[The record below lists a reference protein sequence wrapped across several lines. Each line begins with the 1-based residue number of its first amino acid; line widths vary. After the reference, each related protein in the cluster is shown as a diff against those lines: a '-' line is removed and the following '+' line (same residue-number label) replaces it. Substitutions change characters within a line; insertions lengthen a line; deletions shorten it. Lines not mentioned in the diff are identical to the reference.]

1 MSLNTEEIDLIISEL
16 DIEGA
21 LIQKI
26 IQPDFSSLVMTIY
39 KTGIKSNLLISL
51 RQGKT
56 RLNITSK
63 LYGKQKKQQRF
74 EQFLKSRIA
83 DSRIT
88 KILQIGKERI
98 IKITLSKAYE
108 DKNNGTTIL
117 WIRLWGGN
125 ANIIVTDNDMVIL
138 ESFYRKPGKKENSG
152 EKFFIPDNV
161 SNNKAEEKKY
171 QIRNFSRNEDDE
183 QPFNTFIDNLYRH
196 QEEDDER
203 KNLKEKIDAKII
215 KKLSLLKSSRNRITD
230 EIKKSN
236 NYESLKQYGQLIL
249 GSKHLI
255 KHGDKCFK
263 TENYFENNSIASIE
277 LDENL
282 SPEQNAE
289 NYFKKYK
296 KKKGTEANLL
306 QEKENILTRIN
317 HLEKMLESLSTIE
330 SISELKKIL
339 EEHELK
345 KEAKEKESIPGL
357 LFFSGKFRIMVG
369 RTASENDELLRKYTN
384 GNDYWLHARDYPGG
398 YVFIKS
404 LKGKSIP
411 LETLIDAG
419 NLAVF
424 FSKGRNSGKGE
435 VYYTQVKYL
444 RRAKD
449 SKKGTVLP
457 TQEKNLSISLDENI
471 INKFLN
477 KEKELL

>member
-88 KILQIGKERI
+88 KILQIAKERI

-183 QPFNTFIDNLYRH
+183 QPFNTFIDNLYRN

-263 TENYFENNSIASIE
+263 TENYFENNIASIE